1 MKKFLIISVVLFT
14 IAAITAVVVLYG
26 RNKKQLTT
34 QSVEQVSVEGV
45 GTPEGKKPSSGLGT
59 LRELQA
65 RGTDLE
71 CQIIL
76 ERTAAEGNIEGTFFT
91 SKGNVRADFLVP
103 APEFG
108 GKILSSMIVGGPSMY
123 VWTKIDKKTFGFK
136 SDLANEKTKQMDTKE
151 PVSLDAQVKYTC
163 TDWSS
168 VDGSV
173 FVPPAD
179 VTFKDLNVVIEEGGE
194 FGLKPQAN

>member
-1 MKKFLIISVVLFT
+1 MKKFLVVSIVVLVF
-14 IAAITAVVVLYG
+14 AAIMAVIITFG
-26 RNKKQLTT
+26 RDKKQATT

-59 LRELQA
+59 LKELSA

-76 ERTAAEGNIEGTFFT
+76 ERAAAEGNIEGTFFT
-91 SKGNVRADFLVP
+91 SKGNVRADFMVP

-108 GKILSSMIVGGPSMY
+108 GKLLSSMIVGGPSMY
-123 VWTKIDKKTFGFK
+123 VWTKIDNKTFGFK
-136 SDLANEKTKQMDTKE
+136 SDLTNEKTKQMDTKE
-151 PVSLDAQVKYTC
+151 PVSLEAQVKYTC
-163 TDWSS
+163 TDWTE

-173 FVPPAD
+173 FVPPAE
-179 VTFKDLNVVIEEGGE
+179 VTFQDLNAAIDAGMEYGT
-194 FGLKPQAN
+194 KPTN

>member
-194 FGLKPQAN
+194 SGLKPQAN